1 MKIEGKLFAYAT
13 PFFLILAF
21 IYNSVAHDPIGTTA
35 LAMCGGLTALVAFYV
50 LYTAKRVWPRPED
63 RGDANVDEADPEYGF
78 FSPHSWWP
86 LLIGFASA
94 LTFLGLVFAIWLIA
108 LGAFVLV
115 IALVGWLFEYYRGN
129 FAQ

>member
-1 MKIEGKLFAYAT
+1 MKIEGKLFAFAT
-13 PFFLILAF
+13 PFFLVVAF
-21 IYNSVAHDPIGTTA
+21 IYWSVAHDPIGTTA

-63 RGDANVDEADPEYGF
+63 RGDANIDEADPEYGF

-86 LLIGFASA
+86 LVIGFATA
-94 LTFLGLVFAIWLIA
+94 VTFLGLIFAIWLSA
-108 LGAFVLV
+108 LGAFLLV